1 MPREPDNTASC
12 PCAQRA
18 SDALRDTRTAAA
30 AAAEDFDPLRIRPY
44 VDLDSTMAEATGNAS
59 GSSTPASAEGTGAGE
74 APGGDETMVLRVV
87 DAAAPG
93 SDATMELRRIEGGG
107 ADAAVPTPLSTTAS
121 VPSTAD
127 LNLFDAERAA
137 PDEAGI
143 TVGNTAPRP
152 RRRRTVLLS
161 VAGAAIATVA
171 AAGFASGL
179 FTYDTPSRDGAAP
192 EDIRASVPERTTEA
206 ATAETATAPAAA
218 PPAATTPAASTS
230 PSPTTSPTPST
241 SQSSAT
247 APTATPSRSPEASAT
262 ATAAET
268 AENTPPAPAPGPV
281 LRRGD
286 RGPEVTELQLRLKQL
301 NLYWG
306 SADGRFGKHLEDAV
320 RSYQWMRGIRADE
333 SGVYDAA
340 TRASLESETSQP

>member
-1 MPREPDNTASC
+1 
-12 PCAQRA
+12 
-18 SDALRDTRTAAA
+18 
-30 AAAEDFDPLRIRPY
+30 
-44 VDLDSTMAEATGNAS
+44 MAEATGDAS
-59 GSSTPASAEGTGAGE
+59 GSCTPASAEGTG
-74 APGGDETMVLRVV
+74 GDVTMVLRLV
-87 DAAAPG
+87 DAAAAAPV
-93 SDATMELRRIEGGG
+93 SDATMELRRIEGGA

-137 PDEAGI
+137 PDETGI
-143 TVGNTAPRP
+143 TVGNTAPGP

-206 ATAETATAPAAA
+206 ATADTATAPAAA
-218 PPAATTPAASTS
+218 PPAATTPTATTS

-247 APTATPSRSPEASAT
+247 ASAAAPSRSPEASAT
-262 ATAAET
+262 ATAADT

-286 RGPEVTELQLRLKQL
+286 RGPEVAELQLRLKQL

-320 RSYQWMRGIRADE
+320 RGYQWTRGIRADE
-333 SGVYDAA
+333 AGVYGAT